1 MSNEDV
7 ELQVRDNP
15 AESRYEA
22 EVAGRLAMVE
32 YLLTGPNI
40 TFTHTE
46 VPEELEGRGIGGRL
60 ARFVLEDARTRG
72 LAVIPLCP
80 FIKAYIARHPEY
92 APLVFGYSGP
102 NPPASG

>member
-1 MSNEDV
+1 MANEDG
-7 ELQVRDNP
+7 ELQIRNNP
-15 AESRYEA
+15 AQSRYE
-22 EVAGRLAMVE
+22 VDIDGRLAIVE

-60 ARFVLEDARTRG
+60 ARFVLEDARARG

-92 APLVFGYSGP
+92 EPLVFGHGGP
-102 NPPASG
+102 NPRASG